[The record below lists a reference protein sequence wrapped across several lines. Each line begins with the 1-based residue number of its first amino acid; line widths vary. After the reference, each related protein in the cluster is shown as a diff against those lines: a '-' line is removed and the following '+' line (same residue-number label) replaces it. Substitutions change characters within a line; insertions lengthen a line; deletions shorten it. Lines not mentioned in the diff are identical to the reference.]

1 MFYRSKSLY
10 GPQRKLFLIYLL
22 ISLKVEWADT
32 HSGILSMDG
41 LCVLYI
47 RHNPK
52 ETVSQDFNLSNP
64 PYQCF
69 CETQEKKCMYCKWFA
84 SLFVIVYEYMYI
96 QYKSTPR
103 SFKFDRWVI

>member
-22 ISLKVEWADT
+22 ISLQVEWADT

-69 CETQEKKCMYCKWFA
+69 CETQEKKMYVNGLRVC
-84 SLFVIVYEYMYI
+84 S
-96 QYKSTPR
+96 
-103 SFKFDRWVI
+103 